1 MTCGSNALL
10 IILISLTSLWTISH
24 ILERHLIFRHTPH
37 AGALKITQ
45 LNTGNCQNT
54 TNLLKRHLD
63 RNKPDIVLI
72 QDVYKNRDN
81 LILKF
86 GSAKILHT
94 RVNDKRIE
102 PSLPHCTGLDNAI
115 IVNNKDLN
123 ADLIPEYSN
132 DHITTAHLWWLHGHT
147 RKELIIANIYFRPRA
162 ELEPDVELLKE
173 LVRDRQWSA
182 IQIGRA
188 HV

>member
-1 MTCGSNALL
+1 
-10 IILISLTSLWTISH
+10 
-24 ILERHLIFRHTPH
+24 
-37 AGALKITQ
+37 
-45 LNTGNCQNT
+45 
-54 TNLLKRHLD
+54 
-63 RNKPDIVLI
+63 
-72 QDVYKNRDN
+72 

-102 PSLPHCTGLDNAI
+102 PPLPHCTGLDNAI

-123 ADLIPEYSN
+123 ADFIPEYSN

-182 IQIGRA
+182 IPIIISGDWNSRHPSWDDGARIDHLSRGQLIFDLMDEEELHLANFQDCGPTFYKRVNNTDYQSVKIGRA
-188 HV
+188 SCRERVKIAEAAGQYK